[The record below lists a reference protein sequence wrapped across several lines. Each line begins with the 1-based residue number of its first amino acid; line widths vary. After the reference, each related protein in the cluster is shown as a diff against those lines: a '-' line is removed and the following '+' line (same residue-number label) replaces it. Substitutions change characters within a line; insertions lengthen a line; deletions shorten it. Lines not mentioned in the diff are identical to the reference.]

1 MNPALVRSGSA
12 GVTACLIHASSVTPR
27 KGKGH
32 RITSTGGV
40 CVASVTDSGQLQ
52 AVSSPRR
59 VAVIASLTYSL
70 TNFRLYLLKR
80 MAEAGHEVTAF
91 APDQDSKVVET
102 LQDIGIRFV
111 QIPMARTGLNPLS
124 DLHTLFALWRE
135 FRRLKPDTILP
146 YTMKPII
153 YGCLAGL
160 LSGVPNRFA
169 LVTGLGHVFSDHEA
183 GLRVKIV
190 RSLSVWLYR
199 LALIGVKRV
208 FVYNDAD
215 ANDFRKYRLIGN
227 LSLIEHIPGSGVKL
241 DDYGESEAPLEP
253 VTFLLIARLLREKG
267 VLEYV
272 EAARLLHSKYPGA
285 RVQLLGPV
293 DPSPS
298 GLSRARV
305 DQLAEEGIVE
315 YLGVTTD
322 VRPYLAKCT
331 VFVLPS
337 YYREGIPRTILE
349 AMATGRAIITTD
361 APGCRDTVVNGEN
374 GLLVPPRDARALA
387 AAMEAL
393 CADPELAARMGKRS
407 RELAGERFDVEIV
420 NQKLLSAMGLI

>member
-1 MNPALVRSGSA
+1 M
-12 GVTACLIHASSVTPR
+12 
-27 KGKGH
+27 
-32 RITSTGGV
+32 
-40 CVASVTDSGQLQ
+40 D
-52 AVSSPRR
+52 SSPRR

-70 TNFRLYLLKR
+70 TNFRLHLLKR
-80 MAEAGHEVTAF
+80 MVEAGNEVTAF
-91 APDQDSKVVET
+91 APDQDSEVINT
-102 LQDIGIRFV
+102 LENIGVRFV
-111 QIPMARTGLNPLS
+111 QIPMARTGLNPFS
-124 DLHTLFALWRE
+124 DLHTLFALWRQ
-135 FRRLKPDTILP
+135 FRRLNPDTILP

-190 RSLSVWLYR
+190 RGISVWLYR
-199 LALIGVKRV
+199 LALIGVKGV

-215 ANDFRKYRLIGN
+215 ADDFQRYRLIGD
-227 LSLIEHIPGSGVKL
+227 LSIIEHIPGSGVKL
-241 DDYGESEAPLEP
+241 DYFGESEPPLEP
-253 VTFLLIARLLREKG
+253 VTFLLIARLLHEKG

-272 EAARLLHSKYPGA
+272 EAARQLRKQYPGV

-293 DPSPS
+293 DPGPA

-305 DQLAEEGIVE
+305 DELAEEGIVE
-315 YLGVTTD
+315 YLGLTTD
-322 VRPYLAKCT
+322 VRPYLAQCT

-361 APGCRDTVVNGEN
+361 APGCRDTVVDGEN
-374 GLLVPPRDARALA
+374 GFLVPPRDASALKT
-387 AAMEAL
+387 AMESFCVA
-393 CADPELAARMGKRS
+393 PELAARMGKRS
-407 RELAGERFDVEIV
+407 RELARERFDVEVV
-420 NQKLLSAMGLI
+420 NQKLLSAMELI